1 MAVSAMQG
9 SGEVTYTCRCSMLEI
24 YNESVYDLLTAK
36 GEDLDLHLKPR
47 TEEVYVRGLSWE
59 EVSTGMYHT
68 SCLQTHMTS
77 RCLEDSLLLGCVA
90 VWR

>member
-1 MAVSAMQG
+1 VCIAVSAMQG

-59 EVSTGMYHT
+59 EVSTGVYHH
-68 SCLQTHMTS
+68 LMPADTHDVKVS
-77 RCLEDSLLLGCVA
+77 
-90 VWR
+90 